1 MMSVLK
7 CSRNGIPLTQQGSPT
22 DRPCNPAGTNAGT
35 ETGANSMVKTEFRV
49 RGAERDR
56 KNDDLRI
63 ERLDKVLQDVISEV
77 RREKTG
83 LRARYES
90 SADNAI
96 YPLDSI
102 NITASKAGSESELS
116 LVHCSTRLK
125 KLDSQVSVLQQMQQD
140 LARLQGISVE

>member
-1 MMSVLK
+1 
-7 CSRNGIPLTQQGSPT
+7 
-22 DRPCNPAGTNAGT
+22 
-35 ETGANSMVKTEFRV
+35 MVKTEFRV

-102 NITASKAGSESELS
+102 NITPSKAASESELS
-116 LVHCSTRLK
+116 LAHCSTRLK